1 MSKLKLNLNNG
12 RVIEFTSSDY
22 NSEEIVVQF
31 NDPNILFTG
40 VGGSIVNKHAIV
52 SILPT
57 YEEREY
63 IYEYELALSDG
74 RKEVLK
80 SDEII
85 DVNDAIILLN
95 NPNTLFISIGGAVVQ
110 KHYFQTLL
118 LINMNEELEENEAV

>member
-1 MSKLKLNLNNG
+1 MSKLKMNLNNG
-12 RVIEFTSSDY
+12 RVIEFTPTSFDGKALAT
-22 NSEEIVVQF
+22 QF
-31 NDPNILFTG
+31 NEPAIIFTAI
-40 VGGSIVNKHAIV
+40 GGSIVNKHAIV

-63 IYEYELALSDG
+63 VYEYELALSDG

-110 KHYFQTLL
+110 KHSFQTLL
-118 LINMNEELEENEAV
+118 LISMSQELEENEAV

>member
-1 MSKLKLNLNNG
+1 MTAYKMNSNNG
-12 RVIEFTSSDY
+12 RMIEFTSNNY
-22 NSEEIVVQF
+22 NSETLVTQF

-40 VGGSIVNKHAIV
+40 IGGSIVNKHAIV

-110 KHYFQTLL
+110 KHSFQTLL
-118 LINMNEELEENEAV
+118 LINMKEELEKNEAV